1 VTLTPQA
8 LDKLKIVGKLNDRS
22 ILSDEMA
29 DLCANHPIYRV
40 TEVDQKDADQMSDPG
55 EANSEEGRKD
65 KIKIRIFYTI
75 RRSAIKRK
83 HFGVKVGKSP

>member
-1 VTLTPQA
+1 VTLTPQP
-8 LDKLKIVGKLNDRS
+8 LEKLKIVGKLNDRS

-55 EANSEEGRKD
+55 EVNSEEGRKE
-65 KIKIRIFYTI
+65 KIKRRIFLRHKKLLHYA
-75 RRSAIKRK
+75 RALW
-83 HFGVKVGKSP
+83 VKVGKSP